1 MNVLLV
7 MIGGFLGAILR
18 FALGEWVYTIN
29 GFPLDTLI
37 INLMGCFFLGW
48 FLTCVSQKKKISPE
62 YTLIVGTGLIG
73 SFTTFSTFS
82 LETINLFQQGLICL
96 GVIYVLGTTVLGLLL
111 VYLGRRLALSKKK
124 AGVVE

>member
-48 FLTCVSQKKKISPE
+48 FLTYVIQKEKISPE

-82 LETINLFQQGLICL
+82 LETINLFQQGLIFL
-96 GVIYVLGTTVLGLLL
+96 GATNVLGTTVLSLLL